1 MHVLQEDFTLQ
12 TNQLFEP
19 VHGSSF
25 GSRDGAGL
33 GGRYLL
39 GEMVASWALL
49 SYVVGTLLL
58 AARLCAEQRADAA
71 KRGGSFISG
80 IN

>member
-1 MHVLQEDFTLQ
+1 MHVLQEGFTLQ
-12 TNQLFEP
+12 TKQLFEP

-33 GGRYLL
+33 GRRDLL
-39 GEMVASWALL
+39 GEMVATWALL

-71 KRGGSFISG
+71 RREGSISG